1 MDAFIIEEI
10 DNFSKFIQLKKEVPT
25 KSILLL
31 LSKDNRAKT
40 SQNILKDFIN
50 INNSNSILIEDK
62 NRRTNNMRNSLP
74 NHISFCLKLFIFF
87 YFLIDA

>member
-10 DNFSKFIQLKKEVPT
+10 NIFSKFIQLKKEVPT

-40 SQNILKDFIN
+40 SQNISKRFYKYKQPRVL
-50 INNSNSILIEDK
+50 IL
-62 NRRTNNMRNSLP
+62 NTT
-74 NHISFCLKLFIFF
+74 IFLNLDIYTILNAF
-87 YFLIDA
+87 T

>member
-40 SQNILKDFIN
+40 SQNISKIYY
-50 INNSNSILIEDK
+50 K
-62 NRRTNNMRNSLP
+62 YKQQQQP
-74 NHISFCLKLFIFF
+74 
-87 YFLIDA
+87 IDRG